1 MLKWSFDMFSFC
13 LKKNKQ
19 KTTGGRTTALYLEGH
34 KALISVQDCFQAA
47 NIYFSH
53 VLLKCIHTLTIR
65 KHIVVNRGGRQETA
79 QLWLGVVLL
88 QSEPLS
94 AAVNP
99 CSPPHCRRW
108 ALHRFSSH
116 TAGIQQRLTT
126 RILNC
131 LVSNNK
137 ATVAFYTEI

>member
-1 MLKWSFDMFSFC
+1 MFSFC
-13 LKKNKQ
+13 FLKKNDW
-19 KTTGGRTTALYLEGH
+19 GSYNRSVPGRPQSSNFCSRLLSGCKYL
-34 KALISVQDCFQAA
+34 
-47 NIYFSH
+47 FSH
-53 VLLKCIHTLTIR
+53 VQLKCIHTLTIR
-65 KHIVVNRGGRQETA
+65 KYIIVNRGGRRETA

-116 TAGIQQRLTT
+116 TAGIQQRFTT

-137 ATVAFYTEI
+137 AIVTFYTEI